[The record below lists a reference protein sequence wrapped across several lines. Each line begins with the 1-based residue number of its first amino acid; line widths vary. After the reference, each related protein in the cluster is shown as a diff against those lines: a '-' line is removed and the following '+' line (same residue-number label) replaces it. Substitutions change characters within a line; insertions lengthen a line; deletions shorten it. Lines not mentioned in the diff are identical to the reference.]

1 MTFAASG
8 RSTRGATFLLTA
20 LLVVPLAACGAD
32 TPDDDA
38 EAPDAAPARASGAA
52 AITAE
57 GLARY
62 TQELADDRFQGRK
75 PAGTGEAETL
85 AYLQA
90 AYEHIGLDSPSG
102 TDNYLQEVGL
112 VAISAEPATAYLS
125 FVGSTEGAAL
135 ELRYGPD
142 FVTWTTT
149 PQAVIDV
156 AGNMVFVGYGV
167 SAPEENW
174 NDYGDTDVTGKV
186 LLMLVNDPPL
196 EDQNRFGGP
205 AMTYYGRWTYKF
217 EEGARRG
224 AAGVLL
230 IHTTESAGYAWQ
242 TVEASWTG
250 EQLAVPLAPESTEPV
265 ALQGWLTE
273 DTAAR
278 VFAAAGLDFG
288 ELAAAAATQGF
299 EPVELGLIAAAHLD
313 STSRSV
319 ISYNVIGEVRGDDP
333 EHADEY
339 VIFTSHWD
347 HFGVGAAV
355 DGDAIYNGALD
366 NAVGVAGLL
375 QIAEAWMLESPA
387 PRRSALF
394 IATTAEEQGLL
405 GSAYYVENPLVP
417 LDQTLATIN
426 MDGANIW
433 GPTEDVTIIG
443 LGNSTL
449 DDFLTAVLADQGR
462 TVIPDPESEKGFFYR
477 SDHFPFAR
485 AGVPALYTDTGTS
498 FLGKPAEFAEQ
509 VRNDYT
515 SNRYHMPSD
524 EYDAT
529 WDLSGAAQ
537 DFRALFTVGLLVAAA
552 NTWPEWGPG
561 NEFRATRKAML
572 EGR

>member
-1 MTFAASG
+1 MTFAASQ
-8 RSTRGATFLLTA
+8 RTTCGAALLLTA
-20 LLVVPLAACGAD
+20 LVVVPLAACGSDIAD
-32 TPDDDA
+32 D
-38 EAPDAAPARASGAA
+38 EAGATDAAPVRASGAA

-62 TQELADDRFQGRK
+62 TRELADDRFQGRK
-75 PAGTGEAETL
+75 PAGTGESETL

-90 AYEHIGLDSPSG
+90 AYEHIGLESPSG
-102 TDNYLQEVGL
+102 ADNYLQEVGL
-112 VAISAEPATAYLS
+112 VAITAEPPAAYLS
-125 FVGSTEGAAL
+125 FVGSTRAAAL
-135 ELRYGPD
+135 ELRYGAD

-149 PQAVIDV
+149 PQDVIDV
-156 AGNMVFVGYGV
+156 AGSMVFVGYGV
-167 SAPEENW
+167 NAPEENW
-174 NDYGDTDVTGKV
+174 NDYGDTDMTGKV

-196 EDQNRFGGP
+196 EDQSRFGGQ

-217 EEGARRG
+217 EEGARQG

-230 IHTTESAGYAWQ
+230 IHTTESAGYGWQ

-250 EQLAVPLAPESTEPV
+250 EQLTVPLAPESTEPV
-265 ALQGWLTE
+265 PLQGWITE
-273 DTAAR
+273 DTATR
-278 VFAAAGLDFG
+278 VFAAAGLDLG
-288 ELAAAAATQGF
+288 ELATAAATQGF

-313 STSRSV
+313 NTSSSV
-319 ISYNVIGEVRGDDP
+319 ISYNAIGEVRGDDP
-333 EHADEY
+333 EYADEY

-355 DGDAIYNGALD
+355 DGDTIYNGALD

-417 LDQTLATIN
+417 LAQTLATIN

-433 GPTEDVTIIG
+433 GPTEDVTVIG

-449 DDFLTAVLADQGR
+449 DDILSSVLADQGR
-462 TVIPDPESEKGFFYR
+462 SVIPDPESEKGFFYR

-485 AGVPALYTDTGTS
+485 SGVPALYTDTGTS
-498 FLGKPAEFAEQ
+498 FVGKPAEFAQQ
-509 VRNDYT
+509 VRDDYT
-515 SNRYHMPSD
+515 NNRYHMPSD

-537 DFRALFTVGLLVAAA
+537 DFQALFTVGLLVSAA
-552 NTWPEWGPG
+552 TSWPEWSPG
-561 NEFRATRKAML
+561 NEFRATREAML
-572 EGR
+572 ERR